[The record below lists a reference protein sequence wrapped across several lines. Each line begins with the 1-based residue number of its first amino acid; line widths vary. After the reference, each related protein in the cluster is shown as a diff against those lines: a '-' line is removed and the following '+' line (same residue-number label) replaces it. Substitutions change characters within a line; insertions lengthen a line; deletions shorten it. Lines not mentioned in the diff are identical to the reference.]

1 MKKQILAL
9 VLCSILGMGATAH
22 ISYNLGHSKG
32 EEDVI
37 MNQQVYGSGHTFFA
51 SYNGKT
57 DSYYQEED
65 TTTVLSITQ
74 LMNEE
79 TNIIIKDMGYIIYNG
94 EVKDLHDEEIFHCH
108 IQEIAPCDDD
118 IAITLIIE

>member
-9 VLCSILGMGATAH
+9 TLACILGIGATAH
-22 ISYNLGHSKG
+22 ISYNLGHLKG

-37 MNQQVYGSGHTFFA
+37 MNQEISGSGHTFFA
-51 SYNGKT
+51 TYNGIT

-65 TTTVLSITQ
+65 TTTVLSAVQ
-74 LMNEE
+74 LMSDE